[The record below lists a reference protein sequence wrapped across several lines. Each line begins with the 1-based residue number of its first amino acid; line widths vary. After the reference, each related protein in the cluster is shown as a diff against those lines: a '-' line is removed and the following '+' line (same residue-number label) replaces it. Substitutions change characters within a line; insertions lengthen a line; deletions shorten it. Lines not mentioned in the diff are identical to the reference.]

1 VSRTIVVGA
10 GLAGL
15 VRSWTLAR
23 RGEEVL
29 VLEASAEPGGVVRSE
44 RRNGYLIERG
54 PNTVR
59 PSPELW
65 RLVRDLGLEARAL
78 FADARL
84 PRYVDFGG
92 RLQKLPM
99 SPAALLSTRLLSGAG
114 KLRLLSEPFRRRG
127 GRPDESVARFASR
140 RLGPEV
146 AERFVAPFVSG
157 VWAGDAER
165 LSAEHAFPAL
175 ARWERTRGSLLRG
188 ALSERK
194 TKPAGEPAPPRGLLS
209 FPEGLSEIP
218 RALARELG
226 GRLRT
231 GMAVRAIEKSAEGFR
246 VLSGPE
252 SFEAGRVVIATPA
265 DEAARVARELSAEA
279 AAALAAIPSPPLAVL
294 HLSWPEDSS
303 RLDLRGF
310 GHLVAPGAD
319 RRILG
324 AVWSSSLFP
333 GRAPAGRALFTVFL
347 GGSRDPQAA
356 ALPDTGLL
364 SVARRDLEQQL
375 GVRGEPELVA
385 VTRWPR
391 SIPQYEAGHGERLAA
406 VERAER
412 QHPGLAFVGNYRGGV
427 SVADVVRNAMGG

>member
-29 VLEASAEPGGVVRSE
+29 VLEASAVPGGVVRSE

-65 RLVRDLGLEARAL
+65 CLVQDLGLEARTL

-114 KLRLLSEPFRRRG
+114 KLRLLSEPFRPRG
-127 GRPDESVARFASR
+127 DRPGETVARFASR

-157 VWAGDAER
+157 IWAGDAER

-175 ARWERTRGSLLRG
+175 VRWERTRGSLLWG
-188 ALSERK
+188 ALSELRAK
-194 TKPAGEPAPPRGLLS
+194 GARRPAPPRGLLS
-209 FPEGLSEIP
+209 FPEGLAEIP

-231 GMAVRAIEKSAEGFR
+231 GTAVRAIEKSAGGFR
-246 VLSGPE
+246 VLSEHGT
-252 SFEAGRVVIATPA
+252 FEAERVVIATPA
-265 DEAARVARELSAEA
+265 DEAARIARGLCAEA
-279 AAALAAIPSPPLAVL
+279 AAALDAVPSPPLVIL
-294 HLSWPEDSS
+294 HLSWPAESS

-310 GHLVAPGAD
+310 GHLVAPAAD

-347 GGSRDPQAA
+347 GGSRDPKAA
-356 ALPDTGLL
+356 GLPDTELI
-364 SVARRDLEQQL
+364 SAARRDLEQQL

-391 SIPQYEAGHGERLAA
+391 AIPQYEAGHGERLAA

-412 QHPGLAFVGNYRGGV
+412 EQPGLFFLGNYRGGI
-427 SVADVVRNAMGG
+427 SVGEVVRNALVA